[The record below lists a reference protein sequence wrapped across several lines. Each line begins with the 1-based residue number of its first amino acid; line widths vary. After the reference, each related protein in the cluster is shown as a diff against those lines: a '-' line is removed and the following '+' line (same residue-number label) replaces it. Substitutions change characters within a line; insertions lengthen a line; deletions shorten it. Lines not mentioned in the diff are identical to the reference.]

1 MYVALTKSGELAEYC
16 MEIVLQILLEM
27 VGYTV
32 ARLALPIFSFGKV
45 HVAPLAAPAGKFNLI
60 GCRRDERGRV
70 EIESTTGGVIGVLI
84 CLIVAFGLA
93 LLIRGSL

>member
-1 MYVALTKSGELAEYC
+1 MQ
-16 MEIVLQILLEM
+16 IVLQILVEL

-45 HVAPLAAPAGKFNLI
+45 YVARLAAPAGKFNLI
-60 GCRRDERGRV
+60 GCRRDECGRI
-70 EIESTTGGVIGVLI
+70 EIESTAAGIIGVVI